1 MIDLPAGTRLVLASA
16 SPRRAQLL
24 RSVGLDPEVRPADLD
39 EAVRRGESP
48 ARYVRRLSLD
58 KAAAVARPGELV
70 LAADT
75 TVEVGGEILGK
86 PADEADLRR
95 MLGLLSGIT
104 HRVHTGVSVTAPTG
118 GTRSDVVTT
127 EVTFVELDGPTTDWY
142 VAHGESVDKA
152 GGYAMQGA
160 GAALVA
166 RVDGSVTN
174 VIGLPLAES
183 LALLRS
189 ALR

>member
-16 SPRRAQLL
+16 SPRRAHLL

-39 EAVRRGESP
+39 ETVRPGEPP
-48 ARYVRRLSLD
+48 ARYVRRLSLA

-86 PADEADLRR
+86 PADETDLRR
-95 MLGLLSGIT
+95 MLGLLSGVT
-104 HRVHTGVSVTAPTG
+104 HRVHTGVSVTARTG
-118 GTRSDVVTT
+118 GTRTDVVTT
-127 EVTFVELDGPTTDWY
+127 EVTFVELDGPTTEWY

-152 GGYAMQGA
+152 GGYALQGA

-166 RVDGSVTN
+166 GVRGSVTN

-189 ALR
+189 ALG